1 MQYDSTQY
9 DPQNGGF
16 EPIPDGDYSFVVT
29 DANAATSKNGNE
41 MIELTL
47 EVTVGRD
54 EPIRVYDRL
63 VAVKAALW
71 KIHSF
76 CEVTGLNYHS
86 DELLPEHCLGRQGQA
101 HFILGEA
108 NRNGRQYLEVD
119 RYLAPQAVSTD
130 ISALQGTEQAEK
142 HATAG
147 KSADSDD
154 LPF

>member
-9 DPQNGGF
+9 DPQNGSF
-16 EPIPDGDYSFVVT
+16 EPILDGDYSFVVT
-29 DANAATSKNGNE
+29 DASAAISKNGNE

-47 EVTVGRD
+47 DVTVGRD

-76 CEVTGLNYHS
+76 CEATNLNYHS

-101 HFILGEA
+101 HFILGEP

-119 RYLAPQAVSTD
+119 RYLESQAA
-130 ISALQGTEQAEK
+130 SADASACQATEQAKE

-147 KSADSDD
+147 ESTDSDD